1 MLLCNITCSGF
12 EKLKIVTCTTW
23 IFIDVC
29 YYVVQSRSVFAF
41 EFVCVIDFKTQT
53 RFSYVVE
60 NSTSKWV
67 DDESMDYICK

>member
-12 EKLKIVTCTTW
+12 EKLKIAMCTTW
-23 IFIDVC
+23 IFIVVY
-29 YYVVQSRSVFAF
+29 YYVVQSISVFAF
-41 EFVCVIDFKTQT
+41 EFVYVRDFKTQT

-67 DDESMDYICK
+67 DDESVDYICK